1 MGLWRT
7 LKCVSMNTCLPC
19 LKSQPMNL
27 GKLSS
32 TTTPRWSIRMR
43 KSIFL
48 RWVLI
53 PIWTHWN
60 LWRTTLSQVS
70 WLSCW
75 SSYSSQYYNNSVVI
89 WIIII
94 TFWIFIFILNIWN
107 PNSEYLNFKHSHI
120 MWMFEYLNMWMFE
133 YLNMSMFEYPNSEYE
148 HLNNIQIYYVNVWIS
163 ESNSEYIFFSDY
175 LNSDYEYPILR
186 IFKKPHELKI
196 IPPSSSFV
204 QSLAIRTVGLFC
216 PGFGGH
222 ECHRLGV

>member
-1 MGLWRT
+1 MIISKPRWMLTKKKKLKLILHGSLRIQRLWRT

-120 MWMFEYLNMWMFE
+120 MWMFEYLNMWMLE
-133 YLNMSMFEYPNSEYE
+133 KSGR
-148 HLNNIQIYYVNVWIS
+148 HVNIYS
-163 ESNSEYIFFSDY
+163 HFCLTFPT
-175 LNSDYEYPILR
+175 LCR
-186 IFKKPHELKI
+186 
-196 IPPSSSFV
+196 SSTCRS
-204 QSLAIRTVGLFC
+204 
-216 PGFGGH
+216 
-222 ECHRLGV
+222 